1 MEDVCMKKVYHAML
15 MRGGILIG
23 DVNNY
28 DGAGTQSK
36 QVVADTAGRI
46 T

>member
-1 MEDVCMKKVYHAML
+1 MKKVYHAML

-28 DGAGTQSK
+28 HPAANEVNATR
-36 QVVADTAGRI
+36 RI
-46 T
+46 MGKPKPGF